1 LAPRLSGKIDRRPC
15 RSPLRTS
22 TGDHGQVLRLA
33 VALFAIQAGF
43 HGFTAALPLALA
55 QRGVSDPEIGLVVG
69 AAAVVQFP
77 AAFVAGALVDRF
89 GGRRLMAGGA
99 LAYLCGASIIL
110 ALGVDPAT
118 TRLPLLVA
126 RVFQGIGIA
135 TTLPA
140 ALSLVPNLVESARRG
155 FALAFVGSAHNLTLV
170 LLPPLSLAVLA
181 ASSLT
186 GVAAMIVVIVI
197 AGLLV
202 AFLPVARGRPP
213 DGAQPTLGSIT
224 TDAATSSPTGGSAPT
239 RPRHGPVHALRPA
252 KRKFGFAFRLT
263 WLRPLAITLLYVAHW
278 GVITAYLPQRAHAA
292 GADVGLFFVA
302 DGLAILLLR
311 VPSGWLADRMPPRRL
326 ILVGLAL
333 TAIAIGLLL
342 LPPTTVLLVAAG
354 LLTGAG
360 GGLILTPLL
369 LEMSHLSAEED
380 RGSAFALF
388 SGALAGALVLGS
400 IGGAPIIALAGFEAA
415 IAASIGGI
423 ACAAMLT
430 MVDPGLSRR
439 SAAPDLPV

>member
-1 LAPRLSGKIDRRPC
+1 
-15 RSPLRTS
+15 
-22 TGDHGQVLRLA
+22 

-55 QRGVSDPEIGLVVG
+55 QHGVPDPEIGLIVG
-69 AAAVVQFP
+69 TAAVVQFP
-77 AAFVAGALVDRF
+77 AAFVAGAMVDRF

-99 LAYLCGASIIL
+99 VAYLCGAAIFL
-110 ALGVDPAT
+110 APGLDPET
-118 TRLPLLVA
+118 TRLPLLLA
-126 RVFQGIGIA
+126 RICQGIGIA

-140 ALSLVPNLVESARRG
+140 ALSLVPDLVEPARRG

-186 GVAAMIVVIVI
+186 GVAATIVVIVI
-197 AGLLV
+197 AGLVV
-202 AFLPVARGRPP
+202 AFLPVARGQPR
-213 DGAQPTLGSIT
+213 DGEQPNLGSIT
-224 TDAATSSPTGGSAPT
+224 TDAATSPPTGGSSPSS
-239 RPRHGPVHALRPA
+239 PRHDPAHALPPA
-252 KRKFGFAFRLT
+252 VRTLGFAFRLT

-342 LPPTTVLLVAAG
+342 LSPTTLLLVAAG

-415 IAASIGGI
+415 IAASIGGV
-423 ACAAMLT
+423 ACAGVLT
-430 MVDPGLSRR
+430 MLDPGLSWTSR
-439 SAAPDLPV
+439 PLKLHG

>member
-1 LAPRLSGKIDRRPC
+1 M
-15 RSPLRTS
+15 
-22 TGDHGQVLRLA
+22 LRLA

-55 QRGVSDPEIGLVVG
+55 QQGIPDPEIGLIVG
-69 AAAVVQFP
+69 AAALVQFP
-77 AAFVAGALVDRF
+77 ATFVAGAMVDRF

-99 LAYLCGASIIL
+99 VAYLCGAAIFL
-110 ALGVDPAT
+110 APGLDPAA

-126 RVFQGIGIA
+126 RMCQGIGIA

-140 ALSLVPNLVESARRG
+140 ALSLVPGLVEPARRG

-181 ASSLT
+181 ASSLA
-186 GVAAMIVVIVI
+186 GVAATIAVIVI
-197 AGLLV
+197 AGLVV
-202 AFLPVARGRPP
+202 AFLPVARGQTPVGEEP
-213 DGAQPTLGSIT
+213 ISG
-224 TDAATSSPTGGSAPT
+224 AATIDEATSPPTGTSAATGP
-239 RPRHGPVHALRPA
+239 PHGPANALRPA
-252 KRKFGFAFRLT
+252 MRKFGFAFRLA

-292 GADVGLFFVA
+292 GADVGQFFVA

-311 VPSGWLADRMPPRRL
+311 VPSGWLADRMRPRRL

-342 LPPTTVLLVAAG
+342 LSPTTVLLVAAG

-369 LEMSHLSAEED
+369 VEMSHLSAEED

-400 IGGAPIIALAGFEAA
+400 IGGAPIIAMAGFEAA
-415 IAASIGGI
+415 IAASISGV
-423 ACAAMLT
+423 ACAGLLT
-430 MVDPGLSRR
+430 MLDPGLSRAP
-439 SAAPDLPV
+439 AAPELPV